1 MTDMVNK
8 LQTTQAT
15 TENSITH
22 PPFREALRFWF
33 RLGWISFGGTTGHI
47 AIMHDYLVEKRR
59 WISNQ
64 KFLQALNSCMI
75 LPGPEAQ
82 QLAIYIG
89 WKLHGKKGGI
99 TAGTLF
105 VLPSMLILL
114 ALSIVYVTYGNSPLL
129 ESIFNGLKPSVLAI
143 ILVATWKVGKKAL
156 HSRVHYLVALATF
169 ALSYL
174 LHVAM
179 PLIIGGIILFSVI
192 MDKLFP
198 KLAGIAKSG
207 MPAVDAAT
215 ENGYVINLQ
224 QVDAPL
230 TRKTVIRTLAAFLA
244 LWALPL
250 GLLLVYGKD
259 AAFWNKLVLFF
270 TQTACITIGG
280 SYTVI
285 PYVAQLV
292 VVKYYWL
299 SRLQMLDGFA
309 LAETTPG
316 PLIIVLSFV
325 GFMAGYNHFD
335 HAVGYGVAGLL
346 VTTYYTFL
354 PNFLFIFL
362 GAPLADRY
370 KDHHLVQTT
379 LSLVTAAVVGVILN
393 LTFFLGRSIV
403 FPGAV
408 TLAGIDYVSVIWVAV
423 VLFLLVRYNTNV
435 LYIVLLSITF
445 GLGKFLI
452 S

>member
-1 MTDMVNK
+1 MNELK
-8 LQTTQAT
+8 TT
-15 TENSITH
+15 NFIKK
-22 PPFREALRFWF
+22 PPFRDALRFWF
-33 RLGWISFGGTTGHI
+33 KLGWISFGGTTGHI
-47 AIMHDYLVEKRR
+47 AIMHDYLVEKRK

-114 ALSIVYVTYGNSPLL
+114 LLSIVYVTYGNSPLL

-156 HSRVHYLVALATF
+156 HSSIHYIVALATF
-169 ALSYL
+169 GLSYF

-179 PLIIGGIILFSVI
+179 PLIILGIILFSI
-192 MDKLFP
+192 AMDKLFP
-198 KLAGIAKSG
+198 KLAGIAKG
-207 MPAVDAAT
+207 AMLQVDSSS
-215 ENGYVINLQ
+215 ENNYVINLN
-224 QVDAPL
+224 QVEKPL
-230 TRKTVIRTLAAFLA
+230 TRKVVLRTLPSFLA
-244 LWALPL
+244 LWAVPFS
-250 GLLLVYGKD
+250 LLLLWGQD
-259 AAFWNKLVLFF
+259 AAFWDKLVLFF

-292 VVKYYWL
+292 VLKYLWL
-299 SRLQMLDGFA
+299 SPLQMLDGFA

-325 GFMAGYNHFD
+325 GFMAGYNHFG
-335 HAVGYGVAGLL
+335 HGVIFGVIGLL
-346 VTTYYTFL
+346 ATTYYTFL

-403 FPGAV
+403 FPGSV
-408 TLAGIDYVSVIWVAV
+408 TLQGIDYVSVVWVLV
-423 VLFLLVRYNTNV
+423 VLILLVRWNTNV
-435 LYIVLLSITF
+435 LYIVLLSILF
-445 GLGKFLI
+445 GVVRYMYQLY
-452 S
+452 